1 LGSRS
6 SRATAGV
13 EGASTLPECGSRRAA
28 QEIWNVLQTQ
38 RTVVTQHVC
47 FAIKFGATVDERCD
61 ADKVKIAAEIVV
73 IQNRATLANSTD

>member
-1 LGSRS
+1 MREQRCLN
-6 SRATAGV
+6 AVAV
-13 EGASTLPECGSRRAA
+13 EQP

-73 IQNRATLANSTD
+73 IQNRATLTNSTD

>member
-1 LGSRS
+1 VREQRCLN
-6 SRATAGV
+6 AVAV
-13 EGASTLPECGSRRAA
+13 EQP
-28 QEIWNVLQTQ
+28 QENVLQTQ
-38 RTVVTQHVC
+38 RTIVTQHVC